1 MAYISLTKLQ
11 NVVPEFIDSRLMLS
25 APLAMKWIL
34 GGSTFILLKR
44 ADDILNQYT
53 PMLKTMGLVNDKNQ
67 LDIELTKGFINSA
80 FAKSGNITM
89 FGFTFDKNDGEALI
103 GILDKYK
110 DE

>member
-11 NVVPEFIDSRLMLS
+11 SVVPEFIDSRLMPS
-25 APLAMKWIL
+25 APPAMKWIL

-80 FAKSGNITM
+80 FDKSGNIAM
-89 FGFTFDKNDGEALI
+89 FGFTFDKYDGEALI

>member
-1 MAYISLTKLQ
+1 
-11 NVVPEFIDSRLMLS
+11 
-25 APLAMKWIL
+25 
-34 GGSTFILLKR
+34 
-44 ADDILNQYT
+44 
-53 PMLKTMGLVNDKNQ
+53 MGLVNDKNQ

-89 FGFTFDKNDGEALI
+89 FGFTFDKYDGEALI